1 MLLPYRQTKNASV
14 TGVLNIRYASL
25 EIKEYLPISEKEKT
39 LTLSRNGSFI
49 TLKFAESGIYEE
61 WHNLMK
67 PYVVQRSIED
77 IYEFGKLLG
86 KGAFGSVFQAAVISQ
101 LD

>member
-1 MLLPYRQTKNASV
+1 
-14 TGVLNIRYASL
+14 
-25 EIKEYLPISEKEKT
+25 
-39 LTLSRNGSFI
+39 
-49 TLKFAESGIYEE
+49 
-61 WHNLMK
+61 MK